1 LEVGKSWLYLGGCWR
16 YRGLGVGRWG
26 WGRDTLDRG
35 DDDGR
40 RDVLDWDALLVA
52 NGGVGGDRTGG
63 WVLELTYYEVLELA
77 DGEVDEGVE
86 RGGVVLEDVSL
97 G

>member
-1 LEVGKSWLYLGGCWR
+1 MGKSWLYLGGCWR
-16 YRGLGVGRWG
+16 YRGWDAGRWG
-26 WGRDTLDRG
+26 WGWDALDG
-35 DDDGR
+35 GNDDGR
-40 RDVLDWDALLVA
+40 RDVLDRDVLLVA

-63 WVLELTYYEVLELA
+63 WVLELTYYEVLELT

-86 RGGVVLEDVSL
+86 GDGVVLEDVSS